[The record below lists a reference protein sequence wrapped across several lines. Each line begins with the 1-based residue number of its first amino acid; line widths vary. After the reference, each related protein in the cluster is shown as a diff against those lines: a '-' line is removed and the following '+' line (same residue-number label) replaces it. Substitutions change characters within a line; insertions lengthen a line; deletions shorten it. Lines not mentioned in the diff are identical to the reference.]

1 MGNAGLARC
10 LCIKQSCVD
19 GYTSLFFF
27 SSESLKGSRLS
38 SFSPSNFPV
47 SAAVSPGKW
56 GQWPLSPES
65 LLGSR
70 RSRKQKAQFSLWGIC
85 SHCGATEA
93 TFAVVLCYQTSSRTV
108 PHTRGL
114 FGSAPSPPYP
124 LEGCTIP
131 CSVGGQSQTTKLSCT
146 PHKFSE
152 SYQKLVYIKS
162 LFLVSSSWNF
172 VFYINT

>member
-47 SAAVSPGKW
+47 SAAFSPGKW

-85 SHCGATEA
+85 SRCGATEA

-108 PHTRGL
+108 PHTRVSSEVLLVPHIHWKGV
-114 FGSAPSPPYP
+114 PSPAV
-124 LEGCTIP
+124 L
-131 CSVGGQSQTTKLSCT
+131 GGSPKQQSCPAPHINSLSPTRNSC
-146 PHKFSE
+146 
-152 SYQKLVYIKS
+152 I
-162 LFLVSSSWNF
+162 
-172 VFYINT
+172 